1 MSEKENVL
9 LPTHPYT
16 KPNPNQ
22 TKTQN
27 FYPNDLILLLNV
39 LDVCYMEKSMLSL
52 FYRYMTY
59 IYEVGVILTDNWLCK
74 KERGTLK
81 K

>member
-1 MSEKENVL
+1 LIVEVIILMSEKENVL
-9 LPTHPYT
+9 LPTH
-16 KPNPNQ
+16 
-22 TKTQN
+22 
-27 FYPNDLILLLNV
+27 PNDLILLLNV

-52 FYRYMTY
+52 FYRCMTY

-74 KERGTLK
+74 KERDTLK

>member
-1 MSEKENVL
+1 M
-9 LPTHPYT
+9 
-16 KPNPNQ
+16 
-22 TKTQN
+22 
-27 FYPNDLILLLNV
+27 LLLNV
-39 LDVCYMEKSMLSL
+39 LDACYVENIMLSL